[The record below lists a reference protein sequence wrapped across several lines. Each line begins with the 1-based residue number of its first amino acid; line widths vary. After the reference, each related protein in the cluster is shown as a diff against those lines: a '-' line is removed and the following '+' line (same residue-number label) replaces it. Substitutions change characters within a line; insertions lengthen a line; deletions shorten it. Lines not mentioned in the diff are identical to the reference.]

1 MYNLIGLLT
10 RTLPWLGAETIR
22 VIGWIVYGIT
32 IIALCIFWAGSKDLE
47 AGKIGSTVIL
57 ALFAVPHLHF
67 HDLTL
72 LLIPIYELIRASAQ
86 SASLK
91 TSIATVLPI
100 AISLLLLL
108 SNISPLLQYTFPY
121 LIMLAIAGYPY
132 YSNHKAHI
140 S

>member
-10 RTLPWLGAETIR
+10 RTLPWLGAELIR

-32 IIALCIFWAGSKDLE
+32 IIALCIFWARSKELE
-47 AGKIGSTVIL
+47 AGKIGLTVTL

-72 LLIPIYELIRASAQ
+72 LLIPIYEMIHSSAQ
-86 SASLK
+86 HERLK
-91 TSIATVLPI
+91 REIATVLPV

-108 SNISPLLQYTFPY
+108 GNIAPLLHYTFPY
-121 LIMLAIAGYPY
+121 LIMIALIVYPY
-132 YSNHKAHI
+132 YSKHKAHI